1 MAPIQPVVPLLCVG
15 CGSTLSYTD
24 QIMCTKRRWGFGDG
38 APENACFMNSL
49 VKGAFVVGDSCG
61 ARNSNLR
68 VTAPP
73 TYPTP
78 LTASCFLSR
87 RRYEEHLAQ
96 GLMEMADVHCKCG
109 KQVGYKF
116 CGDKTTTKRNLNQV
130 GRYGLVSSCFSRAPY
145 QLTRPHAAAA

>member
-49 VKGAFVVGDSCG
+49 VKGAFVVGDSYG

-68 VTAPP
+68 VYCCR
-73 TYPTP
+73 TY
-78 LTASCFLSR
+78 L
-87 RRYEEHLAQ
+87 
-96 GLMEMADVHCKCG
+96 
-109 KQVGYKF
+109 
-116 CGDKTTTKRNLNQV
+116 
-130 GRYGLVSSCFSRAPY
+130 
-145 QLTRPHAAAA
+145 PHASHRFLLPSPHAGTRSTSRKA

>member
-49 VKGAFVVGDSCG
+49 VKGAFVVGDSYG
-61 ARNSNLR
+61 ARNSNR
-68 VTAPP
+68 VTAAVL

-78 LTASCFLSR
+78 LTGSFPA

>member
-61 ARNSNLR
+61 ARRSNLR
-68 VTAPP
+68 V
-73 TYPTP
+73 Y
-78 LTASCFLSR
+78 LSLI
-87 RRYEEHLAQ
+87 HI
-96 GLMEMADVHCKCG
+96 
-109 KQVGYKF
+109 
-116 CGDKTTTKRNLNQV
+116 
-130 GRYGLVSSCFSRAPY
+130 
-145 QLTRPHAAAA
+145 

>member
-1 MAPIQPVVPLLCVG
+1 MNTSLTTPHPHHPTSLTDYRLTLNAQTMAPIQPVVPLLCVG
-15 CGSTLSYTD
+15 CGATLSYTD

-49 VKGAFVVGDSCG
+49 VKGAFVVGDS
-61 ARNSNLR
+61 
-68 VTAPP
+68 
-73 TYPTP
+73 
-78 LTASCFLSR
+78 
-87 RRYEEHLAQ
+87 YEEHLAQ

>member
-61 ARNSNLR
+61 ARNSNR
-68 VTAPP
+68 VAAAVN

-78 LTASCFLSR
+78 LAASFPA

>member
-15 CGSTLSYTD
+15 CGATLSYTD

-49 VKGAFVVGDSCG
+49 VKGAFVVGDSYEEHAVQTYEC
-61 ARNSNLR
+61 
-68 VTAPP
+68 TAAVP

-78 LTASCFLSR
+78 LTASFPA